1 MIAANREG
9 CVLIMRILFELFERV
24 KSLVL
29 GIVIFVL
36 VVPARAG
43 DPAQISFPPSGQ
55 TAGVGGAANFFVSAT
70 GDPVILYQWSFD
82 GAAIAGATNQFLSVP
97 NVQTTNAGS
106 YQVVVANDF
115 GSSTSAVAVL
125 QVALTPAVS
134 GWSAS
139 TSVTE
144 GAPATF
150 SVYTT
155 GQPPMTFQWDFNGGA
170 IEGATNST
178 YTIPSTQTNDSG
190 SYQLFITN
198 ASGNASSPV
207 LPLTVTLPPVVSGA
221 TTSGPAALGGTV
233 TFTAF
238 VEGASPL
245 WLQWDFEPGDGTT
258 NALTDATNSVLTIT
272 NAQATNAGSYQL
284 FVTNAY
290 GNAQSQPLP
299 LVIVPGSAP
308 KIEGPPAS
316 QTVPQGFLA
325 QFQVLASGTAPLFY
339 QWSFDGNPNTSWTNQ
354 TLSLLNVQ
362 SESAG
367 SYQVVVS
374 NAFGAAT
381 SAVVT
386 LTVPV
391 VVTQTP
397 GTSFSTLL
405 SFDAGV
411 TGGEPDSSVTCGSD
425 GNLYLTTAQGGAN
438 DPDLGGDGTIS
449 KMDTNGNVFWTL
461 SLSQASGANPTAGLV
476 EGGGGV
482 FYGTTPNG
490 GSGFGTVF
498 SITSGGALTP
508 VYSFTNGVDGAN
520 PQGALTL
527 GGDGYLYG
535 CASHGGVNDI
545 SSGGDGTVFKMTT
558 NGVLVWAV
566 SLNGTD
572 GGDPVSGLV
581 QHTNG
586 VLYGTTKSG
595 GANSISGGGAGTVFA
610 ITTNGVLTSL
620 YTFTGGLDGAFPQS
634 GLVMGPD
641 GGLYGVT
648 TSGGNTALNASLGFG
663 TVYDITTNGVMIPLA
678 AFDGANG
685 VSPRGALALGGDD
698 NFYGTTFMGGASFPP
713 GYGTLFRITMN
724 GALSNM
730 LSFNGGATGAYPN
743 AGLTQ
748 VSPGVFYGTTA
759 QGGTNDPGD
768 GGDGTLFR
776 FTAQLDP
783 PGLANVG
790 NQVLQVGQ
798 ELVFTN
804 QVFGGTPPV
813 ALSLA
818 PGAPAG
824 AILTTN
830 GVFRWAPSVAEG
842 STTNSIA
849 IWAVDSGTPP
859 ASNALSF
866 TVIVGPCVVVSI
878 GSSPVQ
884 IGHSTC
890 VPVNFLTTASLT
902 NLSFSILT
910 LPDRLTNWAVN
921 PVDGAI
927 VQAAVQAP
935 ATFQPQFNFASQPGQ
950 VLQGLSL
957 LAYICVDA
965 LDGGQSAFAP
975 LTIGNIVAT
984 KTDGTTVAPVFAND
998 GELVLIEGEPLLE
1011 AKPSTKGIGPQFI
1024 LYGNPGTNY
1033 FIQYAT
1039 SLASPIAWSPL
1050 TNFTLTGLQTNFP
1063 QASPADPMEFFRAG
1077 CLGQ

>member
-1 MIAANREG
+1 
-9 CVLIMRILFELFERV
+9 MRTSIELFERA
-24 KSLVL
+24 KLLVL
-29 GIVIFVL
+29 GVITFAVL
-36 VVPARAG
+36 P
-43 DPAQISFPPSGQ
+43 PAQAGEKAQIGFPPNGQ
-55 TAGVGGAANFFVSAT
+55 TVGVGGTADFFVSAT
-70 GDPVILYQWSFD
+70 GDPVILYQWTWD
-82 GAAIAGATNQFLSVP
+82 GAVIAGATNQFLSIP

-106 YQVVVANDF
+106 YQVVVTNDF

-125 QVALTPAVS
+125 QVTLAPGVS

-139 TSVTE
+139 TSVTA
-144 GAPATF
+144 GSPASF
-150 SVYTT
+150 SIYTT
-155 GQPPMTFQWDFNGGA
+155 GQPPMTFQWDFDGA
-170 IEGATNST
+170 AILGATNSV
-178 YTIPSTQTNDSG
+178 YTIPSAQTTNSG

-207 LPLTVTLPPVVSGA
+207 LPLNITLPPVVSGA
-221 TTSGPAALGGTV
+221 TSSGPAALGGTV

-238 VEGASPL
+238 VEGATPL
-245 WLQWDFEPGDGTT
+245 WMQWDFEPGDGTT
-258 NALTDATNSVLTIT
+258 NALADATNSVLTMT

-299 LVIVPGSAP
+299 LVIVPGSVA
-308 KIEGPPAS
+308 KIGGQPSSE
-316 QTVPQGFLA
+316 TVPQGFLA
-325 QFQVLASGTAPLFY
+325 QFQVLASGTAPIFY
-339 QWSFDGNPNTSWTNQ
+339 QWSFDGNPVSSWTNQ

-362 SESAG
+362 SGSTG

-374 NAFGAAT
+374 NAFGADT
-381 SAVVT
+381 SSVVT

-391 VVTQTP
+391 VVSQAP
-397 GTSFSTLL
+397 GTGFSTLF
-405 SFDAGV
+405 SFEAGV
-411 TGGEPDSSVTCGSD
+411 TGSEPDAGVICGSD
-425 GNLYLTTAQGGAN
+425 GYLYVTAAQGGAN
-438 DPDLGGDGTIS
+438 DADLGGDGAIS
-449 KMDTNGNVFWTL
+449 KMDTNGNVFWTV
-461 SLSQASGANPTAGLV
+461 SLSQATGANPTAGLV

-482 FYGTTPNG
+482 FYGTTPHG

-498 SITSGGALTP
+498 SITSGGALTLL
-508 VYSFTNGVDGAN
+508 YSFTNGVDGAN
-520 PQGALTL
+520 PQAALTL

-545 SSGGDGTVFKMTT
+545 PGGGDGTVFKMTT
-558 NGVLVWAV
+558 NGVLLWGV

-572 GGDPVSGLV
+572 GRDPVAGLV

-586 VLYGTTKSG
+586 VLYGTTEFG
-595 GANSISGGGAGTVFA
+595 GANSISGGGSGTVFA

-620 YTFTGGLDGAFPQS
+620 YSFTGGLDGAFPQS

-641 GGLYGVT
+641 GGLYGVAA
-648 TSGGNTALNASLGFG
+648 SGGNTALNAGLGFG
-663 TVYDITTNGVMIPLA
+663 TVFDILTNGALIPLA
-678 AFDGANG
+678 AFNGTNG
-685 VSPRGALALGGDD
+685 VSPQGALTLGSDD
-698 NFYGTTFMGGASFPP
+698 NFYGTSAVGGASFPP
-713 GYGTLFRITMN
+713 GYGTVFRVTMN
-724 GALSNM
+724 GTLSNL
-730 LSFNGGATGAYPN
+730 LSFDGGSTGAYPN

-759 QGGTNDPGD
+759 QGGTNDLGS

-776 FTAQLDP
+776 FTSRPGP
-783 PGLANVG
+783 PGLANIG

-824 AILTTN
+824 AGLTAH
-830 GVFRWAPSVAEG
+830 GVFRWAPAPNQG
-842 STTNSIA
+842 STTNSIT
-849 IWAVDSGTPP
+849 IWVVDSGSPP

-866 TVIVGPCVVVSI
+866 SVIVGPCVAVSI

-890 VPVNFLTTASLT
+890 VPVNFLTTVSLT

-927 VQAAVQAP
+927 VQAGVQAP
-935 ATFQPQFNFASQPGQ
+935 TTFQPQFNFASQPGQ

-965 LDGGQSAFAP
+965 LDAGQSAFAP
-975 LTIGNIVAT
+975 LTIGNIVGT
-984 KTDGTTVAPVFAND
+984 KADGTTVARVFAND

-1011 AKPSTKGIGPQFI
+1011 AKPSTNGIGPQFI
-1024 LYGNPGTNY
+1024 LYGNPGTNF
-1033 FIQYAT
+1033 FIQYTT
-1039 SLASPIAWSPL
+1039 SLTPPVVWSPF

-1063 QASPADPMEFFRAG
+1063 PASPADPVEFFRAG
-1077 CLGQ
+1077 YPGQ

>member
-1 MIAANREG
+1 
-9 CVLIMRILFELFERV
+9 MRTLVELFERAN
-24 KSLVL
+24 SLVL
-29 GIVIFVL
+29 GVIIFAVL
-36 VVPARAG
+36 S
-43 DPAQISFPPSGQ
+43 PAQAGEKAQIGFPPGGQ
-55 TAGVGGAANFFVSAT
+55 TVGVGGTANFFVSAS

-82 GAAIAGATNQFLSVP
+82 GAAIAGATNQFLSIP

-106 YQVVVANDF
+106 YQVVVTNDF
-115 GSSTSAVAVL
+115 GSSTSQVAVL

-144 GAPATF
+144 GSPASF
-150 SVYTT
+150 SIYTT
-155 GQPPMTFQWDFNGGA
+155 GQPPMTFQWDFNGAA
-170 IEGATNST
+170 IAGATNSV
-178 YTIPSTQTNDSG
+178 YTIPSAQTTNAG

-238 VEGASPL
+238 VEGATPL
-245 WLQWDFEPGDGTT
+245 WMQWDFEPGDGTT
-258 NALTDATNSVLTIT
+258 NVLADATNSVLTIT
-272 NAQATNAGSYQL
+272 NAQASNAGSYQL

-299 LVIVPGSAP
+299 LVIVPGSAA
-308 KIEGPPAS
+308 KIGGQPLS

-325 QFQVLASGTAPLFY
+325 QFQVLASGTTPLFY
-339 QWSFDGNPNTSWTNQ
+339 QWSLDGNPVSSWTNQ
-354 TLSLLNVQ
+354 TLSMLNVQ
-362 SESAG
+362 SGSAG

-374 NAFGAAT
+374 NAYGADT

-391 VVTQTP
+391 VVTQAP
-397 GTSFSTLL
+397 GTGFSTVL

-411 TGGEPDSSVTCGSD
+411 IGSQPDSSVTCGSD
-425 GNLYLTTAQGGAN
+425 GNLYVTTAQGGAN
-438 DPDLGGDGTIS
+438 DVDLGGDGAIS
-449 KMDTNGNVFWTL
+449 KMDTNGNVSWTV

-476 EGGGGV
+476 EGGGV

-498 SITSGGALTP
+498 SVTSGGELT
-508 VYSFTNGVDGAN
+508 VLYSFTNGVDGAK
-520 PQGALTL
+520 PQAALTL

-535 CASHGGVNDI
+535 CAAHGGVNGI
-545 SSGGDGTVFKMTT
+545 SGGGDGTVFKMTT
-558 NGVLVWAV
+558 NGVLVWTV

-572 GGDPVSGLV
+572 GSNPVSGLV

-586 VLYGTTKSG
+586 VLYGTTEFG
-595 GANSISGGGAGTVFA
+595 GANSISGGGSGTVFA

-620 YTFTGGLDGAFPQS
+620 YSFTGGPDGAFPQS

-648 TSGGNTALNASLGFG
+648 TSGGNTSLNAGLGFG
-663 TVYDITTNGVMIPLA
+663 TVFDILTNGTLIPLA
-678 AFDGANG
+678 VFNGTNG
-685 VSPRGALALGGDD
+685 VSPLGALTLGSDD
-698 NFYGTTFMGGASFPP
+698 NFYGTTPAGGASFPP
-713 GYGTLFRITMN
+713 GYGTVFRVTMN
-724 GALSNM
+724 GALSNL
-730 LSFNGGATGAYPN
+730 LSFDGGSTGAYPN

-748 VSPGVFYGTTA
+748 AGPGVFYGTTA
-759 QGGTNDPGD
+759 QGGTNDLGS

-776 FTAQLDP
+776 FTSQPGP
-783 PGLANVG
+783 PGLANLG

-818 PGAPAG
+818 PGAAAG
-824 AILTTN
+824 AGLTTN
-830 GVFRWAPSVAEG
+830 RVFHWAPAVSQG
-842 STTNSIA
+842 STTNSFTV
-849 IWAVDSGTPP
+849 WAVDSGSPP
-859 ASNALSF
+859 ASNAMSF
-866 TVIVGPCVVVSI
+866 TVIVGPCVSVSVS
-878 GSSPVQ
+878 SSPVQ

-890 VPVNFLTTASLT
+890 VPVNFLTTVSLT

-910 LPDRLTNWAVN
+910 VPDRLTNWAVN

-935 ATFQPQFNFASQPGQ
+935 TTFQPKFNFASQPGQ

-965 LDGGQSAFAP
+965 LDAGPSAFAP

-984 KTDGTTVAPVFAND
+984 EADGTTVAPVFAND
-998 GELVLIEGEPLLE
+998 GELVLIEGDPLLE
-1011 AKPSTKGIGPQFI
+1011 AKPSTNGIAPQFI

-1033 FIQYAT
+1033 FIQYTT
-1039 SLASPIAWSPL
+1039 SLTPPVVWSPF
-1050 TNFTLTGLQTNFP
+1050 TNFTLIGLQTNFP
-1063 QASPADPMEFFRAG
+1063 PASPADAMEFFRAG
-1077 CLGQ
+1077 YPGQ